1 MNKNIFVILGL
12 TVVLAGGLFFLQ
24 TSSQTLE
31 KVVITMTET
40 GYSPTNITIKKGQTV
55 VFENKGTKNLWP
67 ASNIHPTHGI
77 YPEFDP
83 QKTVAVGES
92 WEFTFDKIGIW
103 RYHDHIYPE
112 ITGVIT
118 VE

>member
-1 MNKNIFVILGL
+1 MKITGIILLILIF
-12 TVVLAGGLFFLQ
+12 
-24 TSSQTLE
+24 TSSIVFLL
-31 KVVITMTET
+31 KPAKAVIRIEMFDTE
-40 GYSPTNITIKKGQTV
+40 YKPSHITIKKGQTV
-55 VFENKGTKNLWP
+55 IFENKGKNNHWP

-83 QKTVAVGES
+83 KRSISPNDS
-92 WEFTFDKIGIW
+92 WSFTFNQTGIW
-103 RYHDHIYPE
+103 RMHDHDYPE